1 MQRKEQSTSKVKTK
15 AKQKQSKSKAQAK
28 AKSKTKT
35 KTKTETNKR
44 ERERERYLSRDTCHT
59 KALCTN
65 SNYFAR
71 AVKPHEFK
79 NSPRGLIFILKEKI
93 FFCLPGL
100 QQF

>member
-28 AKSKTKT
+28 AKSKT

-79 NSPRGLIFILKEKI
+79 NSPRGLIFILK
-93 FFCLPGL
+93 
-100 QQF
+100 